1 MASTVTLVIG
11 RYSRPLLIGPRGLCL
26 NTACNATVKTFTVQ
40 CADVNTRAPHPLH
53 CSQLPSQLMYLI
65 SLSATRGAPLG
76 YFLFKLL
83 SFLLLRP
90 IFKVA
95 ATYDSERDPLTSAT
109 RHRRNP
115 AKRSPDFYVHQFP
128 VVETH
133 GRPFYHALHF
143 RTHLRPNWLRS
154 DHSS

>member
-1 MASTVTLVIG
+1 M
-11 RYSRPLLIGPRGLCL
+11 LLAAF
-26 NTACNATVKTFTVQ
+26 NTQAVSHKCILHRRSSVQ
-40 CADVNTRAPHPLH
+40 QPHTRAYVNAYWTRPAAHSADCNLRLWN
-53 CSQLPSQLMYLI
+53 SIPSA
-65 SLSATRGAPLG
+65 SATRGAPLG

-95 ATYDSERDPLTSAT
+95 ATYNSERDPLTSAT
-109 RHRRNP
+109 RRRRNP
-115 AKRSPDFYVHQFP
+115 AKRSPDFYVHPYP

-143 RTHLRPNWLRS
+143 RTHLRPNWLR
-154 DHSS
+154 